1 MSDDYNQK
9 DELERL
15 KKDIEPHNLSKIVCE
30 AIKNQK
36 DIDISIKGII
46 KEALEK
52 DVDTRKI
59 VKELIKES
67 IREEGWQ
74 NWKHII
80 GWFITIILAFISGG
94 YFK

>member
-30 AIKNQK
+30 AIKNQVDINLAIQEIINKSLKDNVSTQNIVK
-36 DIDISIKGII
+36 DIISKHVRYMTWGW
-46 KEALEK
+46 
-52 DVDTRKI
+52 I
-59 VKELIKES
+59 VS
-67 IREEGWQ
+67 T
-74 NWKHII
+74 I
-80 GWFITIILAFISGG
+80 GLLILAFIGGG